1 MRVLMVGDIVGQ
13 PGRRTLR
20 KLLPGLREEYGIDAV
35 VVNGENAAGGFGLTL
50 PTAQEILAAGVDV
63 ITSGNH
69 IWDKREFYPHLDS
82 ELPVLRPVNYPRGV
96 PGRGYLWINGLW
108 VVNAIGQTWMG
119 SFESPFFTMDKVLKD
134 LNAQGQ
140 AIVVDFHAEASS
152 EKNALGWYLDG
163 RVSAVVGTHTHVGT
177 IDTRILPKGTAY
189 VSDLG
194 MTGVIDSII
203 GDTPES
209 VLKRFLTAIPSP
221 LEVGNGRTKLNA
233 VLIDIDESTG
243 LARSIQR
250 VDRETD

>member
-1 MRVLMVGDIVGQ
+1 MVGDVVGQ
-13 PGRRTLR
+13 PGRKALR
-20 KLLPGLREEYGIDAV
+20 KLLPALREELGVDTV

-50 PTAQEILAAGVDV
+50 ATAQEILDAGVDV

-69 IWDKREFYPHLDS
+69 IWDKREFYPHLDTDI
-82 ELPVLRPVNYPRGV
+82 PVLRPVNYPKGV
-96 PGRGYLWINGLW
+96 PGRGLLWINGLW
-108 VVNAIGQTWMG
+108 VINAIGQTFIG
-119 SFESPFFTMDKVLKD
+119 AFENPFFTMDKVLQD
-134 LNAQGQ
+134 LKAQGQ
-140 AIVVDFHAEASS
+140 PVVVDFHAEASS

-177 IDTRILPKGTAY
+177 IDARILPKGTAY

-209 VLKRFLTAIPSP
+209 VLRRFLTSMPTP
-221 LEVGNGRTKLNA
+221 LDVGNGRMKLNS
-233 VLIDIDESTG
+233 VLVDIDESTG